1 MGKHLVVIGGTAA
14 GMSAASKAKR
24 VKPEIEVSVFE
35 RTGFVTYGACGL
47 PYYIGDIVKT
57 EDELSDFTPDELIEK
72 RNISTYIHHE
82 VTKIDPAKKT
92 LEVHDLRKKECF
104 SVSYD
109 YLVIATGASPIIP
122 NISNIHAS
130 GVFFLR
136 TVEDGIAIK
145 SAIQEEKTEKALIVG
160 GGFIGLEMAEQLSLL
175 GLEVTVIEALPRLLP
190 FLDEEYSNAVKQVLE
205 ENNVHLCTGTVVSEI
220 LADGDKVVG
229 VKTSDGA
236 TFETDLAIISI
247 GVKPNSS
254 IAQNA
259 GLKTGVKSAIIV
271 DEYMQTSDDS
281 IWAAGDC
288 VQTFNLITKRPVYV
302 PLGTTANKQG
312 KIAGGNIAGD
322 MSTFKGVLASQ
333 ITKVFNLY
341 IASTGLTI
349 EQAKEAGYE
358 VEEAKIIK
366 MDKASYYPGGKDNHI
381 KLIFDKRSGRLFGAQ
396 AIGSESIAG
405 RINLLA
411 TAITAGMTVTELS
424 ELDLVYAPSVAPVY
438 DPILIAANQAKKK
451 VVSL

>member
-1 MGKHLVVIGGTAA
+1 MGEHLVVIGGTAA
-14 GMSAASKAKR
+14 GVSAASKAKR
-24 VKPEIEVSVFE
+24 VKPEIDVSVFE

-57 EDELSDFTPDELIEK
+57 EDKLSDFTPDELMGK

-82 VTKIDPAKKT
+82 VTRIDPANKT
-92 LEVHDLRKKECF
+92 LEVHDLRKKERF

-109 YLVIATGASPIIP
+109 YLVIATGASPIVPNIP
-122 NISNIHAS
+122 NIHAN

-136 TVEDGIAIK
+136 TVEDGMAIK
-145 SAIQEEKTEKALIVG
+145 DAIQEEETQKALIVG

-175 GLEVTVIEALPRLLP
+175 GLEVTVIEALPRLLS

-205 ENNVHLCTGTVVSEI
+205 ENNVHLCTGKLVREI
-220 LADGDKVVG
+220 LADGNKVVG
-229 VKTSDGA
+229 VKTSDGT
-236 TFETDLAIISI
+236 TFKTDLAIISI

-259 GLKTGVKSAIIV
+259 GLKTGVENAIVV

-312 KIAGGNIAGD
+312 RIAGGNIAGD
-322 MSTFKGVLASQ
+322 ISTFKGVLASQ
-333 ITKVFNLY
+333 ITKVFDLY
-341 IASTGLTI
+341 IASTGLTV

-366 MDKASYYPGGKDNHI
+366 MDKASYYPGGKDNYI

-396 AIGSESIAG
+396 AIGSESISG

-411 TAITAGMTVTELS
+411 TAITAGMTVAELS
-424 ELDLVYAPSVAPVY
+424 EVDLVYAPSVAPVY
-438 DPILIAANQAKKK
+438 DPILIAANQGKKK
-451 VVSL
+451 VVSV